1 MQKPDIDPKNLFIIV
16 VLATLFIF
24 AYQAYLI
31 FFTPQTPQQTQISQE
46 KKTSETLPQLMLGT
60 LRERVKPSNLTTYK
74 SQYFE
79 LVLSEEGGRI
89 VSFKDVKYNK
99 DLITEEERK
108 LNLYPLE
115 VFTGDPQIDS
125 VLNSERYQ
133 IKIEKNKITLSLT
146 REDWSLVKVL
156 EDKGTYF
163 KVNIKTNNLPAVF
176 VSAGTY
182 VKEGEFYTHSGPVV
196 KLGDKILRLDIKDIQ
211 AKEFITGDV
220 KFAGMESRY
229 YFKGFFGNIPV
240 VGIYKLEDNTTFLL
254 VKVSGELNLYMG
266 AKEYAKLKPLELSD
280 VIDYGTLRLVVKPL
294 FIFMYWIYQYLHS
307 WVFSILAL
315 TLLVRILMFP
325 LTYKST
331 VSMMKLSELAPKMQ
345 QLKEKY
351 KNDPVKFQ
359 EEMMKLYSEVGFN
372 PASGCLPILLQIPVF
387 FALYKVLTITTDL
400 QLEGLLWIPSLA
412 EKDPFYVL
420 PILMGL
426 TMIAQQFISP
436 SPEKSQNLIM
446 YISAVIFTFLFAS
459 FPSGLVLYWTFNNII
474 SLAQSYIIKKLTTKP
489 QVKRTKGKKK

>member
-1 MQKPDIDPKNLFIIV
+1 MQKQDIDLKNLLVIV
-16 VLATLFIF
+16 ILAMLFIF
-24 AYQAYLI
+24 AYQAYLV
-31 FFTPQTPQQTQISQE
+31 FFTPQTPQQNQSLQE
-46 KKTSETLPQLMLGT
+46 NKVSESLPQLMLGT
-60 LRERVKPSNLTTYK
+60 SREKAKPSNFVTYK

-89 VSFKDVKYNK
+89 VSFKDVKYNRE
-99 DLITEEERK
+99 LITEEERK

-125 VLNSERYQ
+125 VLSSERYK
-133 IKIEKNKITLSLT
+133 IKVEKNRITLSLYQ
-146 REDWSLVKVL
+146 ENWNLVKVL
-156 EDKGTYF
+156 EDEGTYF
-163 KVNIKTNNLPAVF
+163 KVYIKTNNLPPVF
-176 VSAGTY
+176 VSAGTH
-182 VKEGEFYTHSGPVV
+182 VKEDAFYTHSGPVI
-196 KLGDKILRLDIKDIQ
+196 KLGDETLRLDIKDIQ
-211 AKEFITGDV
+211 AKELITGDI
-220 KFAGMESRY
+220 KFAGVESRY
-229 YFKGFFGNIPV
+229 YYKGFSGKIPA
-240 VGIYKLEDNTTFLL
+240 VGIYKQDDTTFLL
-254 VKVSGELNLYMG
+254 VQTLGELNLYMG
-266 AKEYAKLKPLELSD
+266 AKEYARLQAIGLSD
-280 VIDYGTLRLVVKPL
+280 VIDYGTLKLIVKPL
-294 FIFMYWIYQYLHS
+294 FIFMYWIYQHLHS

-351 KNDPVKFQ
+351 KDDPVKFQ

-387 FALYKVLTITTDL
+387 FALYKVLIITVDL
-400 QLEGLLWIPSLA
+400 QLEGLLWVPSLS

-436 SPEKSQNLIM
+436 SPEKSQNLMM
-446 YISAVIFTFLFAS
+446 YISAVIFTFLFAN

-474 SLAQSYIIKKLTTKP
+474 SLAQSYVIKKLTTKP
-489 QVKRTKGKKK
+489 KAKHTKGKKR

>member
-1 MQKPDIDPKNLFIIV
+1 MQKPDIDTKNLFIIV

-31 FFTPQTPQQTQISQE
+31 FFTTQTSQQTQTSQE
-46 KKTSETLPQLMLGT
+46 IKNPEPLPQLMLGT
-60 LRERVKPSNLTTYK
+60 SREKVKPSNLTTYK
-74 SQYFE
+74 SQHFE

-89 VSFKDVKYNK
+89 VSFKDLKYNK

-125 VLNSERYQ
+125 VLSSERYQ
-133 IKIEKNKITLSLT
+133 IKIEKNKITLSLN

-163 KVNIKTNNLPAVF
+163 KVNIKTKNLPAVF

-182 VKEGEFYTHSGPVV
+182 VKEDEFYTHSGPVI
-196 KLGDKILRLDIKDIQ
+196 KLGEKTLRLDIKDVK
-211 AKEFITGDV
+211 AKEFITGDI
-220 KFAGMESRY
+220 KFAGVESRY
-229 YFKGFFGNIPV
+229 YYKGFSGNIPA
-240 VGIYKLEDNTTFLL
+240 VGIYKQDETTFLL
-254 VKVSGELNLYMG
+254 VKAVEELNLYMG
-266 AKEYAKLKPLELSD
+266 AKEYAKLKPLGLSD
-280 VIDYGTLRLVVKPL
+280 VIDYGSLKLIVKPL
-294 FIFMYWIYQYLHS
+294 FIFMYWIYQNLHS

-315 TLLVRILMFP
+315 TLLVRVLMFP

-331 VSMMKLSELAPKMQ
+331 LSMMKLSELAPKMQ

-351 KNDPVKFQ
+351 KNDPAKFQ

-387 FALYKVLTITTDL
+387 FALYKVLTITADL

-436 SPEKSQNLIM
+436 SPEKSQNLVM

-474 SLAQSYIIKKLTTKP
+474 SLAQSYVIKRLTTKP
-489 QVKRTKGKKK
+489 QTKHTKGKKK